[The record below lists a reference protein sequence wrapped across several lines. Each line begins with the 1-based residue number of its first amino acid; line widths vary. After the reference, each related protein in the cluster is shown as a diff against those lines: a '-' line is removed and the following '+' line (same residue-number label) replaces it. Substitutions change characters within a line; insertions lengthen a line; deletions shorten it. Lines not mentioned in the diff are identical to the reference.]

1 MVDIRALMLTEHD
14 QPMASGKCSTTL
26 EGIRE
31 NGFSTTSNPTP
42 STLIPELTVQP
53 TRRDVS
59 STRRFV
65 ERADVHSIH
74 LESEVMKIKLYFQE
88 QQFDHLFALFCVK
101 DARRDGDPS
110 MSR

>member
-1 MVDIRALMLTEHD
+1 
-14 QPMASGKCSTTL
+14 MASQLQATL
-26 EGIRE
+26 LR
-31 NGFSTTSNPTP
+31 PTLLKP
-42 STLIPELTVQP
+42 ALIPELTVQP
-53 TRRDVS
+53 TKRDVS

>member
-1 MVDIRALMLTEHD
+1 
-14 QPMASGKCSTTL
+14 MASQQQAILHRPTASRAGFNP
-26 EGIRE
+26 GIDSPADKA
-31 NGFSTTSNPTP
+31 GC
-42 STLIPELTVQP
+42 
-53 TRRDVS
+53 VS

-101 DARRDGDPS
+101 DTRRDGDPS
-110 MSR
+110 MSRSMIESPVNRQR